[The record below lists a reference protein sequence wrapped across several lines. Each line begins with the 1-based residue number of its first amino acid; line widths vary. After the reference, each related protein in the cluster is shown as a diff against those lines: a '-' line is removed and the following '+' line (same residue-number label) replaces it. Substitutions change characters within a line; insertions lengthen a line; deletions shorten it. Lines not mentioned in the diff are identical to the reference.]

1 MKVSLTARLVC
12 IGFLTV
18 FTSQAFAMGQRA
30 QVYETSTEA
39 GIWDHGNEFYLRMD
53 LAEIAD
59 LKEQKFVWA
68 GFHRSADGTF
78 EGEIVCDN
86 FGVNE
91 RKFPARAKL
100 LSSSSSGRFFF
111 IEVLNDK
118 NEVIK
123 EMFVK
128 GAPSPLANR

>member
-18 FTSQAFAMGQRA
+18 FTSQASAMGQRA